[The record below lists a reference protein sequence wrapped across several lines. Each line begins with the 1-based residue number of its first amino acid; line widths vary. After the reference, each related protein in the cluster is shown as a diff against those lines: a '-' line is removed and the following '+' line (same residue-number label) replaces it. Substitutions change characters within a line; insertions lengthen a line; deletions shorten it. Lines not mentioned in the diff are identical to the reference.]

1 MRTERNNSEI
11 QAPAG
16 ILKFINL
23 YAESNALL
31 SKMEGILER
40 YGLNLNKLNALQI
53 LAATKDLAV
62 MDLKDRLD
70 NKTCDLSRLL
80 VSLGHEGY
88 ILVKTDRRDKRARI
102 VNITSRGLNILAK
115 IYEREDLS
123 FNEGLNRLAGIMQTL
138 NYTGLQQLQNT
149 QGSDTQRVAV

>member
-1 MRTERNNSEI
+1 MKTTRSTSEI
-11 QAPAG
+11 KTPAG
-16 ILKFINL
+16 ILKFISL

-53 LAATKDLAV
+53 MASTKDLAV

-102 VNITSRGLNILAK
+102 VNITRRGLNILAK

-123 FNEGLNRLAGIMQTL
+123 FNDGLNRLAGIMQTL
-138 NYTGLQQLQNT
+138 NYTGFQQLQNM
-149 QGSDTQRVAV
+149 QSNDTQRVAV